1 MNDYL
6 KVLLVHPMEELIQ
19 EVKRFLGQTV
29 IHYASDGADG
39 LFAGRMEEYDL
50 IVTAID
56 LPLVT
61 GLEMVRALRN
71 MSQNNKT
78 AVIFLGEG
86 NETDACKRLI
96 AKLRAGYFLREE
108 LEKESFSCDWQNAK
122 ASLEII

>member
-6 KVLLVHPMEELIQ
+6 KVLLVHPKEELIH
-19 EVKRFLGQTV
+19 EVKNFLGHTV

-50 IVTAID
+50 VVCALD
-56 LPLVT
+56 LPLIT
-61 GLEMVRALRN
+61 GLEMIRALRN

-78 AVIFLGEG
+78 PVIFLGDG
-86 NETDACKRLI
+86 SETDACKRLMNR
-96 AKLRAGYFLREE
+96 LRGGYFLREE
-108 LEKESFSCDWQNAK
+108 LQTEDFSYAWQNAK